1 MGRDL
6 ARVLWRWV
14 KEVQGLGLV
23 FRIQGTPSA
32 PLAGP
37 EAQACMLAGVNW
49 VKLQCKVMRYEYLED
64 INAGKPAHTHTHADP
79 ESSQAPSLCRKEKV
93 RNCSEGPPV
102 RDRDLVKF

>member
-64 INAGKPAHTHTHADP
+64 INAGKPAHTHTHTPTRNRVRHRVFA
-79 ESSQAPSLCRKEKV
+79 EKK
-93 RNCSEGPPV
+93 RYETAV
-102 RDRDLVKF
+102 RDHQSVTGIS